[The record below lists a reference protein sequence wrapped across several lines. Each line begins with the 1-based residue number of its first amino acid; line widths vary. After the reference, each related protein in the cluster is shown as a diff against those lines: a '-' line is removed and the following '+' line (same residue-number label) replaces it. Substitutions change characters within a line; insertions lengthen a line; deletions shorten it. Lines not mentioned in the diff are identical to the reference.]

1 MHPSHR
7 PSLCIVH
14 FALCIALALSAS
26 AQKFVE
32 YIESN
37 GSASTPGE
45 CILLDYTPTA
55 DSVVEASLAILDPA
69 KTHTVFCSRSS
80 GTSRTF
86 TCFYIGGTGFRWDY
100 DSSQNKTLQTVD
112 SGATHTIRCS
122 NAGFHFDGTLV
133 KSISSTSFTPGN
145 RMMLFASY
153 NDQTAPAPPT
163 ASDNY
168 AKMRL
173 YSFKAWDDNGATLRV
188 DLYPY
193 VDANGVAALYDAVTD
208 TIYYNQKSGTSFT
221 ASQTEVTG
229 PAAPGRLDIAGSPQ
243 AYGEPTP
250 AYGAYV
256 GMGESRTISCP
267 VVYADANENVTV
279 VCTGWK
285 LYDAEDNVISNGVG
299 NAFTYIHPSPAAYRR
314 LEWQWSETS
323 PALLPGDTA
332 VSYTTASFAAQLA
345 TAGEGASSATVSF
358 AYGTDAENLQA
369 PSVIANGLAAGQTA
383 TAPLTG
389 LADNTTYHYAF
400 TAVNNASPAESF
412 TLTGTFT
419 TKTFGAPEIAVRATP
434 GLQTSTI
441 AVTVKTP
448 GSGVPTC
455 DVYVATGADPDSLGP
470 EERIGDDVGIGAVV
484 TKSVVSPTTPYLTY
498 YAVRVVNAEGQ
509 ATTVSGTLDTE
520 IKWYFDAKNKR
531 LTNAAGWKVAAS
543 QTTIDGVTG
552 YSIDGADAIRV
563 APTNATGVYLT
574 ELDLTGL
581 KDTGLDIIKLG
592 GHIFRDNSNLKIPL
606 TKLHLPDTIIQTS
619 GSSFIST
626 GTIRDFEP
634 HEFPDLVSHATPGVP
649 TALFANPVLSF
660 PNPGYKTYP
669 QQMWQAV
676 GAKKIYLGY
685 GLTAF
690 GNYAFDAKGPTDIY
704 LTGDAVPA
712 TGTGWT
718 RQNTG
723 GSAPIRI
730 NVPIYSDEWKAY
742 AAKSAADPTT
752 AQMTTYAS
760 SFPDGRALWKVGKKS
775 QTPNYDGL
783 YLCKWAPDD
792 YCRNA
797 LHVRGNIPAGE
808 PSPAYGKHKYVAQ
821 SVAVSAPAAATYES
835 VDYVCAG
842 YVLEA
847 LGEDGWGAPVTNRNV
862 NAFTLARDDE
872 TSYRVT
878 WLWEVAGFTLAL
890 DTTPPSGLTYDALSI
905 VPASSTGMYTPG
917 TVVTLT
923 APATGN
929 GDWADAV
936 FDHWEGDVPSGCETD
951 NPLTITMD
959 QARSLIPVY
968 IANWRAVDGY
978 ATTRITDGYFTLQC
992 TTKDGEITLDNRC
1005 GRIAGGI
1012 DTLDLQKPVA
1022 DGRRITALKGYT
1034 FSSNG
1039 DNAYL
1044 LRFKTLIFPDTLKT
1058 ISTGSSG
1065 GGMFGYTGVG
1075 KLVNTFPATLETF
1088 SGGLHGLSQ
1097 SWEGGPVYLLN
1108 KKLTAIPGQIFGGHA
1123 GGHVYHLGVNI
1134 VSIPNYAFDNN
1145 SGTSSQPVSVYLYGD
1160 KKPAFGGGD
1169 WHRNASPARVVVP
1182 RSSAEWKAWLAAN
1195 TTVPTAAQTNTYNT
1209 VFADRE
1215 PREKLVGI
1223 GKNVDYQNGVFF
1235 CTWPSP
1241 AAESR
1246 RTILFLR

>member
-1 MHPSHR
+1 MHLSHR

-14 FALCIALALSAS
+14 SAFCIALALSAS

-32 YIESN
+32 YIASN

-55 DSVVEASLAILDPA
+55 DSVVEASFAILDPA

-100 DSSQNKTLQTVD
+100 NSSQNNTLQKVD

-133 KSISSTSFTPGN
+133 MSISSTSFTPGN

-153 NDQTAPAPPT
+153 NNQTAPATPT

-358 AYGTDAENLQA
+358 AYGTDAENLPA

-383 TAPLTG
+383 TANLTG

-400 TAVNNASPAESF
+400 TSVNDASPAQSYTMTGSF
-412 TLTGTFT
+412 TTRA
-419 TKTFGAPEIAVRATP
+419 FGSPEIAVRATP

-455 DVYVATGADPDSLGP
+455 DVYVATGADPDSLDP

-484 TKSVVSPTTPYLTY
+484 TKSVASPTTPYLTY
-498 YAVRVVNAEGQ
+498 YAVRVVNAEGK

-520 IKWYFDAKNKR
+520 IKWYFDAKNSC
-531 LTNAAGWKVAAS
+531 LTNATGWKVAAS
-543 QTTIDGVTG
+543 QTTVDGVTG
-552 YSIDGADAIRV
+552 YSIDGADAIKA
-563 APTNATGVYLT
+563 APKDGSGNYLT

-581 KDTGLDIIKLG
+581 KNTGLDIISLG
-592 GHIFRDNSNLKIPL
+592 GHLFRDNGGLRIKL
-606 TKLHLPDTIIQTS
+606 TKLHLP
-619 GSSFIST
+619 
-626 GTIRDFEP
+626 GTIMKISDYAFVSTTTILDFEP
-634 HEFPDLVSHATPGVP
+634 HEFPDLVTHATPGVP
-649 TALFANPVLSF
+649 TALFANPVVSF

-690 GNYAFDAKGPTDIY
+690 GNYAIDAKGPTDIY

-718 RQNTG
+718 RQITG

-730 NVPIYSDEWKAY
+730 NVPVYSEAWKAY
-742 AAKSAADPTT
+742 AAVSAAAPTT
-752 AQMTTYAS
+752 AQEAAYAAA
-760 SFPDGRALWKVGKKS
+760 FTDGRPLWKVGKAS
-775 QTPNYDGL
+775 QTPNYGGI
-783 YLCKWAPDD
+783 YLSLWAPDD

-797 LHVRGNIPAGE
+797 LHVRGNVSAGE
-808 PSPAYGKHKYVAQ
+808 PSPAYGKHKYVPQ
-821 SVAVSAPAAATYES
+821 SVAVSAPAAATYEN
-835 VDYVCAG
+835 VAYVCAG
-842 YVLEA
+842 YILEA
-847 LGEDGWGAPVTNRNV
+847 LGDDGWGAPVTNL
-862 NAFTLARDDE
+862 NANSFTLHRDGE
-872 TSYRVT
+872 TSYRLT
-878 WLWEVAGFTLAL
+878 WLWNVAGFALQL
-890 DTTPPSGLTYDALSI
+890 DTAPPSGLTYGDLVVS
-905 VPASSTGMYTPG
+905 PANTGNYAPG
-917 TVVTLT
+917 TVVTIT
-923 APATGN
+923 APATGS
-929 GDWADAV
+929 GDWTDAV
-936 FDHWEGDVPSGCETD
+936 FDHWEGDVPSGNEKA
-951 NPLTITMD
+951 NPLVVTMD
-959 QARSLIPVY
+959 RARRLTPVY
-968 IANWRAVDGY
+968 AANWRAVEGY
-978 ATTRITDGYFTLQC
+978 ATTRITDGYFTLAC
-992 TTKDGEITLDNRC
+992 KTADNEITLGYSC
-1005 GRIAGGI
+1005 GLVAGGV
-1012 DTLDLQKPVA
+1012 DVLDLRKPVA
-1022 DGRRITALKGYT
+1022 DGRAITALKDYT
-1034 FSSNG
+1034 FSP
-1039 DNAYL
+1039 NAGSTTYP
-1044 LRFKTLIFPDTLKT
+1044 FKALVLPDTLKS
-1058 ISTGSSG
+1058 ISGATDQG
-1065 GGMFGYTGVG
+1065 GGMLGKTGVER
-1075 KLVNTFPATLETF
+1075 LVNTFPDSLEVF
-1088 SGGLHGLSQ
+1088 SGGMHGLTGN
-1097 SWEGGPVYLLN
+1097 WEGDPVYLLN
-1108 KKLTAIPGQIFGGHA
+1108 KNLTAIPSQIFGTYSGGHA
-1123 GGHVYHLGVNI
+1123 YHLGVNI
-1134 VSIPNYAFDNN
+1134 ASIPNYAFDAY
-1145 SGTSSQPVSVYLYGD
+1145 SGHGVLSVYLYGET
-1160 KKPAFGGGD
+1160 KPAFRGGD
-1169 WHRNASPARVVVP
+1169 WHRGASATRVVVP
-1182 RSSAEWKAWLAAN
+1182 RSSAVWKEWLAAN